1 MKKDSV
7 IIDIKNKNE
16 IDNLYIHDTFINKIE
31 INHSKREAT
40 LFIEGYKKRKYIIGI
55 EGVLLIECEYLNL
68 WKSTD
73 YKVLDIFLYDD
84 DIEREISIKE
94 QKENKRIIQNTN
106 NKQSYVRYEG
116 SKELI
121 KIGIELDSGDIIKII
136 CEKVIFT
143 NLSSPNAL
151 YDYNK

>member
-1 MKKDSV
+1 MKKNSV

-31 INHSKREAT
+31 INHPKREAT
-40 LFIEGYKKRKYIIGI
+40 LFIKGYKKRKYIIGI

-68 WKSTD
+68 WRSTD
-73 YKVLDIFLYDD
+73 YKVLDIFLYND
-84 DIEREISIKE
+84 DIEQEISIKE
-94 QKENKRIIQNTN
+94 QKGNKRIIQNIN
-106 NKQSYVRYEG
+106 NEQSYVRYEG